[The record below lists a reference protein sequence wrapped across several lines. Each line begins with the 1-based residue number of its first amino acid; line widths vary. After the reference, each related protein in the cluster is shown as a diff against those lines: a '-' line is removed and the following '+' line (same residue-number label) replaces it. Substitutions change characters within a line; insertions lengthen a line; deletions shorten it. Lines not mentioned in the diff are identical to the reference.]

1 MTLKAVQESL
11 SRPLRWWRG
20 LRGSSQVSP
29 ENPASVAPI
38 PDDWSLKGQPGGQ
51 SGDMGW
57 VSSSHGDPRQ
67 ESTGNDAGSE
77 PPRVAPHQRIYAI
90 GDIHGRHD
98 LLVKLLRQIERD
110 ASARTD
116 GREVKLVFLGDY
128 IDRGDESAKVLEL
141 LLALSQDR
149 PQDVSFLEG
158 NHEAAM
164 IEFLADPVRG
174 RAWLDHG
181 GRQTLA
187 SYGIR
192 PPDVAAKDAHLLQV
206 RDDFKEAL
214 GGHLK
219 FFERLQLMETSGA
232 VLFVHAGLNPAVQH
246 PKSDREA
253 LLWGHPACMTANP
266 LPGRRIV
273 HGHFEMS
280 APLSLPGRIC
290 IDTGAYHS
298 GQLTS
303 VRLDDQE
310 GFLTTAD

>member
-1 MTLKAVQESL
+1 MASRAPQDGP

-20 LRGSSQVSP
+20 LRWGRQVPSGHP
-29 ENPASVAPI
+29 VSAEPI
-38 PDDWSLKGQPGGQ
+38 TGDRSLNDQPGGQ
-51 SGDMGW
+51 GGDVGRLS
-57 VSSSHGDPRQ
+57 VTSRDLRQ
-67 ESTGNDAGSE
+67 ATDGEDAGLE
-77 PPRVAPHQRIYAI
+77 APRVAEHQRIYAV

-98 LLVKLLRQIERD
+98 LLVKLLAQIEHD

-128 IDRGDESAKVLEL
+128 IDRGDESAKVLAL
-141 LLALSQDR
+141 LLALSRDR
-149 PQDVSFLEG
+149 SQDVSFLEG

-192 PPDVAAKDAHLLQV
+192 PPDAAAKEAQFLQV
-206 RDDFKEAL
+206 RDTFKEAL
-214 GGHLK
+214 GGHLE
-219 FFERLQLMETSGA
+219 FLGRLQLMETSGA
-232 VLFVHAGLNPAVQH
+232 VLFVHAGLNPAVQD
-246 PKSDREA
+246 PSTDREA

-273 HGHFEMS
+273 HGHFEMP
-280 APLSLPGRIC
+280 APMSLPGRIC

-298 GQLTS
+298 GQLTA
-303 VRLDDQE
+303 VRLDDRE
-310 GFLTTAD
+310 GFLTTAP

>member
-1 MTLKAVQESL
+1 MALKAVQESL

-20 LRGSSQVSP
+20 LRGNSQVRP
-29 ENPASVAPI
+29 ENPGSVAPI

-51 SGDMGW
+51 SGDAGW
-57 VSSSHGDPRQ
+57 VSSSHRDPRQ
-67 ESTGNDAGSE
+67 ESKGDDAGLE
-77 PPRVAPHQRIYAI
+77 PPRVASHQRIYAI

-98 LLVKLLRQIERD
+98 LLVKLLSQIDRD
-110 ASARTD
+110 AKERTD
-116 GREVKLVFLGDY
+116 GRDVKLVFLGDY
-128 IDRGDESAKVLEL
+128 IDRGDESAKVLDFL
-141 LLALSQDR
+141 LSLSLDR
-149 PQDVSFLEG
+149 SQDVSFLEG

-164 IEFLADPVRG
+164 VDFLADPVRG

-192 PPDVAAKDAHLLQV
+192 PPDAAAKEAQFLQA
-206 RDDFKEAL
+206 RDNFKEAL

-219 FFERLQLMETSGA
+219 FLERLQLMETSGA
-232 VLFVHAGLNPAVQH
+232 VLFVHAGLNPTLQH
-246 PKSDREA
+246 PKTDREA

-298 GQLTS
+298 GQLTA

-310 GFLTTAD
+310 GFLTTTA